1 LVVLTLSYADDEH
14 GNVYRMFVLLLC
26 CNRNASVQVSVRNSP
41 LSYYYFYSTKPARR
55 EFTADWHKGGAGHAT
70 AMLRADSLLEGAVGV
85 NNFFA
90 LQLRPSVGRL
100 AGENNV
106 LQTVCDTAAQRRK
119 IAKRKAH
126 QQQQQ
131 PTSETIINSIGAI
144 IIERLS

>member
-1 LVVLTLSYADDEH
+1 VSAILLS
-14 GNVYRMFVLLLC
+14 
-26 CNRNASVQVSVRNSP
+26 P
-41 LSYYYFYSTKPARR
+41 KYYYFYSTKPARR

-119 IAKRKAH
+119 INKRKAH